1 MIRRQGSGYERVA
14 RATFFVIPWRIVK
27 SLLQLAGV
35 MATRASSLLLAVFLL
50 RHRRISLWLTVIFLL
65 PQIASAQGFTISL
78 IQGLSWGSITGTG
91 ANTIAYTAANAAEF
105 YISFPASNGPAN
117 TVTFVPL
124 PTNLTDAYGDKLPI
138 SFSTT
143 SAAYNV
149 GTNSTNG
156 ATVINPN
163 ANPALSAT
171 AGTTAHNDYFWLG
184 GTVTPGT
191 GYTAGTYTGIV
202 TVVFTVTGYT
212 SPPPL
217 SIPITVTLT
226 GNISISATGALN
238 FGQVIVNTSPASLL
252 ATAAG
257 APEFTVTAPAHSTIT
272 PAWAA
277 TSTLN
282 GSGGGTLT
290 FTPSVY
296 GNSTNTQ
303 TGSTSVTN
311 GNGITLGTTNTN
323 YYFWLGG
330 ALTPSPIPST
340 QKVGAYAGTFVLKV
354 TY

>member
-1 MIRRQGSGYERVA
+1 MSAMLSKKRFENEGVA
-14 RATFFVIPWRIVK
+14 PATLFDIPWRIVK
-27 SLLQLAGV
+27 SLLHLAGV
-35 MATRASSLLLAVFLL
+35 MATHASSLLLAFLL
-50 RHRRISLWLTVIFLL
+50 PELFLL
-65 PQIASAQGFTISL
+65 PQLASAQGFSMTL
-78 IQGLSWGSITGTG
+78 IQGLSFGSIAGTT
-91 ANTIAYTAANAAEF
+91 TIPYNAANAAEF
-105 YISFPASNGPAN
+105 YISFPASTGPAN
-117 TVTFVPL
+117 TTTFVPL
-124 PTNLTDAYGDKLPI
+124 PTNLTDAYGDQLPI
-138 SFSTT
+138 SFSAT

-149 GTNSTNG
+149 GTNSTTG
-156 ATVINPN
+156 STVINPN
-163 ANPALSAT
+163 SNPALSAN

-191 GYTAGTYTGIV
+191 YTAGTYTGIV

-212 SPPPL
+212 APPPL

-226 GNISISATGALN
+226 GTISLSATGALN
-238 FGQVIVNTSPASLL
+238 FGQIIVGTTPASLL

-257 APEFTVTAPAHSTIT
+257 APEFTATLPAHSNLT

-296 GNSTNTQ
+296 GNTTNTQ

-311 GNGITLGTTNTN
+311 GHAIALGTNTS

-330 ALTPSPIPST
+330 ALTPTPIPAG
-340 QKVGAYAGTFVLKV
+340 QKVGAYSGTFVLKV